1 MPPNPSMLSLSK
13 HRTSF
18 SRRGEQGRSFDRL
31 RTVGFGAGLFML
43 GLTATPALAGDV
55 AATAPSDLSV
65 TVYRAPNRNGGSI
78 QLGALGGFAVITE
91 TRRVTLPAGE
101 SSLRFEGVVDGILA
115 ESAII
120 TGLPGGVI
128 EKNRDAALLSPSAL
142 MRAAQGKLIQLKRT
156 NPVTGKT
163 ALVPAEI
170 TAASDQGITVKTEG
184 GIEALRCSGLP
195 ETFRYSSGAEGLSAR
210 PTLSVITRA
219 KRPITATVT
228 LTYIAEGFDWAAN
241 YTAHVSPDG
250 KTLNIGGWITLAN
263 GNSVSLESART
274 QIVAGGLNRAYLQ
287 KFLNNQPRV
296 LARCWPMQRTHNV
309 PRKPEQPYQLVRPYR
324 PGDGYESGAM
334 DEIMVTAQRRENKLM
349 RAPMAAMAAPPP
361 PPPPAPPPPEQLG
374 DLKLYRVPQRT
385 TIAAMQMKQTRLI
398 EQQAVPV
405 ERIYTLTMPVMDWG
419 YGTRKMPAT
428 ALLRTRNDKA
438 HQLGLPLPAGAFV
451 IEQDQLGRTMLVGR
465 PDLKDTAEDEKV
477 ELLLGSAPDV
487 TVSRRTAERQ
497 VHGSKTVTTEEVE
510 ISNAGSS
517 PITFELRMQRWGTQK
532 IAATSARRTDDNGIP
547 VLTVTVPANDAV
559 TMTYSASQD

>member
-1 MPPNPSMLSLSK
+1 MRALLAL
-13 HRTSF
+13 TLAL
-18 SRRGEQGRSFDRL
+18 G
-31 RTVGFGAGLFML
+31 GA
-43 GLTATPALAGDV
+43 APAFAGDV
-55 AATAPSDLSV
+55 AAAATSDLSV

-78 QLGALGGFAVITE
+78 QLNALGGFAVITE

-101 SSLRFEGVVDGILA
+101 SRLRFEGVVDGILA

-142 MRAAQGKLIQLKRT
+142 MRAALGKVIQLKRT

-163 ALVPAEI
+163 MLVPAEI

-210 PTLSVITRA
+210 PTLSVMTRS
-219 KRPITATVT
+219 KRPITALVT

-241 YTAHVSPDG
+241 YTAQVSPDG

-263 GNSVSLESART
+263 GNSVSLEDART
-274 QIVAGGLNRAYLQ
+274 QIVAGGLNRAYLR
-287 KFLNNQPRV
+287 KFINNQPRV
-296 LARCWPMQRTHNV
+296 LARCWPMQRTHQV

-324 PGDGYESGAM
+324 PGEGFAAGAM
-334 DEIMVTAQRRENKLM
+334 DEIMVTAKRRENKLM
-349 RAPMAAMAAPPP
+349 NVPMAVMAPSA

-405 ERIYTLTMPVMDWG
+405 ERIYTFTTPVMGWG
-419 YGTRKMPAT
+419 YGERKVPAT

-438 HQLGLPLPAGAFV
+438 HQLGLPLPAGSFV
-451 IEQDQLGRTMLVGR
+451 VQQDQLGRTMLVGR

-477 ELLLGSAPDV
+477 ELLLGPAPDV
-487 TVSRRTAERQ
+487 TVARRTAERQ
-497 VHGSKTVTTEEVE
+497 VQGSKTATREEVE
-510 ISNAGSS
+510 ISNAGSG
-517 PITFELRMQRWGTQK
+517 PITFELRMQRWGTQR
-532 IAATSARRTDDNGIP
+532 ITATNARRTDDNGIP
-547 VLTVTVPANDAV
+547 VLTVTVPANDTL
-559 TMTYSASQD
+559 TMTFSATQE